1 MKNENAKSFEFNWKE
16 LEKQYNLYLEVG
28 RYEYNSNLFLG
39 LVYYD
44 SEIEDYESFSDLT
57 INIPMTPLENN
68 GVWFDKDKETEIII
82 NGDLGTEIRKTLYSL
97 PFLEKTDRKVQSGF
111 GNYEVALFNYNKAKD
126 YIIWEEL

>member
-44 SEIEDYESFSDLT
+44 SDIEDYDSFSDLT
-57 INIPMTPLENN
+57 INVPMTPLENN

-82 NGDLGTEIRKTLYSL
+82 NGDLGKEIRKTLYSL
-97 PFLEKTDRKVQSGF
+97 PFLKKTDRVVQSGF
-111 GNYEVALFNYNKAKD
+111 ATYEVALFDYQKAKD
-126 YIIWEEL
+126 YILWEEL